1 MNELHEEK
9 KSKRKKIKFYKLLKP
24 KFIIPI
30 VVVIAISSLAI
41 GIKVNYNKD
50 GATTRLGFE
59 DIGELA
65 TQSANCTSIRVE
77 DKDRKLFGVSI
88 PFTQT
93 KYIYTYDT
101 TVKAGIDF
109 SKVTVKPIKANEIY
123 IDIPEIKIL
132 SIDVDYDSFKIY
144 HEEESIFSPISME
157 EHNDSMKDL
166 EETAKK
172 DAISN
177 GLLDSAYD
185 NAKNIL
191 KAFLKQ
197 TYDPQKYKFKFSE
210 MKKDDTINKWS
221 L

>member
-9 KSKRKKIKFYKLLKP
+9 KPKRKKIKFYKLLKP

-123 IDIPEIKIL
+123 IDIP
-132 SIDVDYDSFKIY
+132 
-144 HEEESIFSPISME
+144 
-157 EHNDSMKDL
+157 
-166 EETAKK
+166 KK
-172 DAISN
+172 LNTKSN
-177 GLLDSAYD
+177 
-185 NAKNIL
+185 
-191 KAFLKQ
+191 
-197 TYDPQKYKFKFSE
+197 
-210 MKKDDTINKWS
+210 M
-221 L
+221 